1 MTLFLG
7 VDGGQSSTRA
17 VIGDESGRILA
28 TGEGGPVEH
37 VGAPQGRERVFRALQ
52 ESAGGACRQLGRDLT
67 DTPFEAA
74 FFGFTG
80 ADAGKRAIVEELIHA
95 RQIGLSDDSVIALTG
110 ALGGE
115 PGIVTIAGTGSISF
129 GRNEAGETARAGGWG
144 YLFGDEGSAFDLARQ
159 ALRAA
164 LRFEEGWGPS
174 TVLRRM
180 LCEAVGLD
188 DIRLVQRKL
197 YSAEF
202 TRKRIAALAPLVEEA
217 ARLQDPVACSILENA
232 ARDLAAITDVVRA
245 RLFQRKESA
254 TIAYVGGVFRC
265 AMLRSEFI
273 GLVSSSGTNRVIAP
287 RHDPAVGALIE
298 AYRLAGARVLVSQ

>member
-37 VGAPQGRERVFRALQ
+37 IGAPQGRERVFRALQ
-52 ESAGGACRQLGRDLT
+52 ESAGAACRHLGRDLA
-67 DTPFEAA
+67 DTSFEAA

-95 RQIGLSDDSVIALTG
+95 RQIALSDDSVIALTG
-110 ALGGE
+110 ALAGE
-115 PGIVTIAGTGSISF
+115 PGVVTIAGTGSISF
-129 GRNEAGETARAGGWG
+129 GRNRAGGTARAGGWG

-174 TVLRRM
+174 TALHRM
-180 LCEAVGLD
+180 LCEAVGLN

-202 TRKRIAALAPLVEEA
+202 PRKRIAALALLVDEA

-232 ARDLAAITDVVRA
+232 ARDLAAITNVVRT
-245 RLFQRKESA
+245 RLFRREESV

-265 AMLRSEFI
+265 GMLRSEFI
-273 GLVSSSGTNRVIAP
+273 RLLSSCGTNRVIAP